1 MTGLE
6 LNYVNFG
13 EIALY
18 EQGNKLP
25 YETDKLNNFTL
36 I

>member
-1 MTGLE
+1 MDLQ
-6 LNYVNFG
+6 LNYVNSG

-25 YETDKLNNFTL
+25 HEMDKVETE
-36 I
+36 